1 MIENMDSMGIAAL
14 PEEEL
19 IIDIV
24 IDEGEESPALTAEDL
39 FAEEEDSGPEFDDNL
54 VDFVDAAEL
63 EMLAADLLSDIEGD
77 KSARKEWEETY
88 RKGLKLL
95 GLKYEER
102 SEPWEGACGVVHPM
116 ITEAVIRFQSE
127 SIMETFP
134 SGGPV
139 KAKILGEPTPEKEK
153 HAKRVTED
161 LNYQLTE
168 RMVEFRPEHERM
180 LFALPFVGSAFK
192 KVYYDPS
199 LGRQTSVFVP
209 AEDVLIPYG
218 ASELTT
224 CPRVTHIMRKTKN
237 EVRILQSAGFYI
249 DADLGDPIRTMDE
262 IQQAKDDETGFDATY
277 DDRFV
282 IYEIHVD
289 LNLPGYEEEDDVAIP
304 HIVTIEKGT
313 GTVLAIRRNYEDGD
327 VLKRK
332 RDHFVQYTFIPG
344 MGAYGLGYV
353 HLLSG
358 HATAVTSVTRQL
370 VDAGTLVNLPGG
382 LKTRGLRIKGDDTPI
397 SPGEW
402 RDVDVGSGTLRD
414 NIMPL
419 PYKEPSQVLMALRGT
434 LVDEAM
440 RFAATAD
447 LKVSDMSANAPVGS
461 TLAIIERMLKVMTAV
476 QARLHYSFAQELK
489 IIKRLVRDTAPKNY
503 DYDVEGGRAI
513 KQSDYDSVDVVPVS
527 DPNAATMSQRVIQY
541 QAALQLASQMPQVFD
556 LKVLARQMID
566 VLGIKNA
573 EKVVPMAEDMK
584 PRDPVSE
591 NMSLLKNEPVKA
603 FIYQDH
609 DAHIAVH
616 KSSMDDPAIK
626 AMIGQNPQ
634 APAILA
640 AAMAHI
646 NEHLAFKYRKDIED
660 QLGVP
665 LPPPD
670 QQLPEDLEVELSRLM
685 AIGAKQLV
693 DVNTAN
699 AQQEQN
705 QQASQDPVLQLQQ
718 QELKVKQAE
727 VVRKTQKDMMDSA
740 VKKAELQLKAMEQLH
755 GAKMEAYSAQLQS
768 IQPAQPA
775 QQPPQGQ

>member
-1 MIENMDSMGIAAL
+1 
-14 PEEEL
+14 
-19 IIDIV
+19 
-24 IDEGEESPALTAEDL
+24 
-39 FAEEEDSGPEFDDNL
+39 
-54 VDFVDAAEL
+54 
-63 EMLAADLLSDIEGD
+63 
-77 KSARKEWEETY
+77 
-88 RKGLKLL
+88 
-95 GLKYEER
+95 
-102 SEPWEGACGVVHPM
+102 
-116 ITEAVIRFQSE
+116 
-127 SIMETFP
+127 
-134 SGGPV
+134 
-139 KAKILGEPTPEKEK
+139 
-153 HAKRVTED
+153 
-161 LNYQLTE
+161 
-168 RMVEFRPEHERM
+168 
-180 LFALPFVGSAFK
+180 
-192 KVYYDPS
+192 
-199 LGRQTSVFVP
+199 
-209 AEDVLIPYG
+209 
-218 ASELTT
+218 
-224 CPRVTHIMRKTKN
+224 MRKTAN
-237 EVRILQSAGFYI
+237 EIRILQSAGFYI
-249 DADLGDPIRTMDE
+249 DVDLGDPVRIMDE

-304 HIVTIEKGT
+304 HIVTIEKSS
-313 GTVLAIRRNYEDGD
+313 GTVLAIRRNYENGD

-402 RDVDVGSGTLRD
+402 RDVDVGTGSLRD

-419 PYKEPSQVLMALRGT
+419 PYKEPSQVLMTLRGT

-503 DYDVEGGRAI
+503 DYDVVGGRAI
-513 KQSDYDSVDVVPVS
+513 KQSDYDAVDVVPVS

-541 QAALQLASQMPQVFD
+541 QAALQLANQMPQVFD

-573 EKVVPMAEDMK
+573 EKVVPMAEDML
-584 PRDPVSE
+584 PRDPISE
-591 NMSLLKNEPVKA
+591 NMSILKGEPVKA

-609 DAHIAVH
+609 EAHIQVH
-616 KSSMDDPAIK
+616 KSAMDDPAIK

-634 APAILA
+634 APGIMA

-670 QQLPEDLEVELSRLM
+670 EPLPEDLEVELSRLM
-685 AIGAKQLV
+685 AIGAKQLLQ
-693 DVNTAN
+693 VNTAN
-699 AQQEQN
+699 AQEQQN
-705 QQASQDPVLQLQQ
+705 QQASQDPVLLLQQ

-727 VVRKTQKDMMDSA
+727 VVRKTQKDMMDNA

-755 GAKMEAYSAQLQS
+755 GAKMEAFASQRELLQPP
-768 IQPAQPA
+768 QPAQPA
-775 QQPPQGQ
+775 AKPPGAK

>member
-1 MIENMDSMGIAAL
+1 
-14 PEEEL
+14 
-19 IIDIV
+19 
-24 IDEGEESPALTAEDL
+24 
-39 FAEEEDSGPEFDDNL
+39 
-54 VDFVDAAEL
+54 
-63 EMLAADLLSDIEGD
+63 
-77 KSARKEWEETY
+77 
-88 RKGLKLL
+88 
-95 GLKYEER
+95 
-102 SEPWEGACGVVHPM
+102 
-116 ITEAVIRFQSE
+116 
-127 SIMETFP
+127 
-134 SGGPV
+134 
-139 KAKILGEPTPEKEK
+139 
-153 HAKRVTED
+153 
-161 LNYQLTE
+161 
-168 RMVEFRPEHERM
+168 
-180 LFALPFVGSAFK
+180 
-192 KVYYDPS
+192 
-199 LGRQTSVFVP
+199 
-209 AEDVLIPYG
+209 
-218 ASELTT
+218 
-224 CPRVTHIMRKTKN
+224 MRKTKN
-237 EVRILQSAGFYI
+237 EVRILQSAGFYV
-249 DADLGDPIRTMDE
+249 DVDLGDPIRTMDE

-277 DDRFV
+277 DDRFL

-541 QAALQLASQMPQVFD
+541 QAALQLANQMPQVFD

-591 NMSLLKNEPVKA
+591 NMSLLKGEPVKA

-609 DAHIAVH
+609 EAHIQVH
-616 KSSMDDPAIK
+616 KSSMDDPTIK

-660 QLGVP
+660 QIGVP

-670 QQLPEDLEVELSRLM
+670 QPLPEDLEVELSRLM
-685 AIGAKQLV
+685 AIAAKQLV

-699 AQQEQN
+699 AQQQQN

-727 VVRKTQKDMMDSA
+727 VVRKTQKDMMDNA

-755 GAKMEAYSAQLQS
+755 GAKMESYAAQLQS
-768 IQPAQPA
+768 LQPPQPA
-775 QQPPQGQ
+775 QQPPQGK